1 MCTKVKQFRAGAWE
15 QVLSPKSRALSKN
28 IMKNPVT
35 EKKLSSVVRCIDI
48 FQTYSCNLP
57 VGANTIHFKMEC
69 YSISQVS
76 IIRVNVRYQ
85 WTNSF
90 IIFTLQLCFVISE
103 RMGSMGNA
111 FMACGVVYCIDSYN
125 SKSTTINFAYDTKT
139 GRSWNPN
146 IQFTNQ
152 YGYNSMVD
160 YNPREK
166 VLYAW
171 DLSLIHI

>member
-57 VGANTIHFKMEC
+57 VSANIIHFKMEC

-76 IIRVNVRYQ
+76 IIRVNVRCQ

-90 IIFTLQLCFVISE
+90 IMFTLHFLLFQ
-103 RMGSMGNA
+103 RG
-111 FMACGVVYCIDSYN
+111 
-125 SKSTTINFAYDTKT
+125 
-139 GRSWNPN
+139 
-146 IQFTNQ
+146 
-152 YGYNSMVD
+152 
-160 YNPREK
+160 
-166 VLYAW
+166 
-171 DLSLIHI
+171 